1 MTSVFE
7 RIQFRDGLVHVDE
20 KGLAGDIKL
29 RFQIP
34 KAYSF
39 KPQPNGR
46 NIVGRNLLR
55 AFGHPVATCCEVL
68 RYVGCCWLKFE
79 NGQRFHATFVDI
91 AWCCG
96 RLAKF
101 VHRCTRACA
110 LVRFSI
116 HNMSQHVTTGCP
128 NARNMLRP
136 TCCPQQCCDMLHWNA
151 AIVWPELANVG
162 PTLLG
167 YVAFT
172 VPRHKHSLP
181 SFFTIKFS
189 FARQLN
195 YWTISNL
202 FNSILNLSFY
212 KLTC

>member
-1 MTSVFE
+1 MFSVHTKTPRNFWLNSSGLTSVFE
-7 RIQFRDGLVHVDE
+7 RIQFRDELVHVDE

-110 LVRFSI
+110 
-116 HNMSQHVTTGCP
+116 
-128 NARNMLRP
+128 
-136 TCCPQQCCDMLHWNA
+136 
-151 AIVWPELANVG
+151 
-162 PTLLG
+162 
-167 YVAFT
+167 
-172 VPRHKHSLP
+172 
-181 SFFTIKFS
+181 SFLYAT
-189 FARQLN
+189 A
-195 YWTISNL
+195 TISIYAL
-202 FNSILNLSFY
+202 PLRDALPILY
-212 KLTC
+212 KQRGRDPDLKALR